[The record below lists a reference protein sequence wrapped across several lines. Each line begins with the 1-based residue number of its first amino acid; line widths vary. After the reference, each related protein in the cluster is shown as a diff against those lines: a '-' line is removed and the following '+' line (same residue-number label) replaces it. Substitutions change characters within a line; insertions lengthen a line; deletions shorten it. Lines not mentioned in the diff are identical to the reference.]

1 MYCSKK
7 SHRVEAYPLHLLE
20 VTRFQARCAK
30 VVSSILEVTL
40 TTQLGN

>member
-1 MYCSKK
+1 MDCSKK
-7 SHRVEAYPLHLLE
+7 SHRVEAYFLYLLE
-20 VTRFQARCAK
+20 ITRFQAGCTK